1 MAKIMALLAKEWVIG
16 VSVCIF
22 VVLVGY
28 LIFSIL
34 LIRRCR
40 KHNYDVGASAFVP
53 VINLIVWFKSRKYK
67 KALAL
72 DLNIADDEEFS
83 L

>member
-1 MAKIMALLAKEWVIG
+1 MSEIMLILAREWVIG
-16 VSVCIF
+16 SIVCISL
-22 VVLVGY
+22 VLIGY

-34 LIRRCR
+34 LIRSCR

-53 VINLIVWFKSRKYK
+53 IVNLIVWFKSMKYK
-67 KALAL
+67 KALAS
-72 DLNIADDEEFS
+72 DIIIAEDEEFE